1 MVNVNS
7 LMKYGDVLK
16 QYPQLKPLFRRLGIP
31 VSGCGIY
38 YLLDMTLEQLAG
50 RYNLATETLLKVL
63 QRGC

>member
-16 QYPQLKPLFRRLGIP
+16 QYPQLKPIFRRMGIP

-38 YLLDMTLEQLAG
+38 YLLDMTLEQIAH
-50 RYNLATETLLKVL
+50 RYNLVTDTLLKAL
-63 QRGC
+63 QRGY